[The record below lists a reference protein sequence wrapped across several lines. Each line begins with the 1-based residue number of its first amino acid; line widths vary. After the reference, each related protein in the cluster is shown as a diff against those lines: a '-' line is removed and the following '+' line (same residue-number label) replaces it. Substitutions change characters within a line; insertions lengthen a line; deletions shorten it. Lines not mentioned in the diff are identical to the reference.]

1 MSPLKLFLAIEQSS
15 MTYLLIVFQIRI
27 VQQDKIALNLLCT
40 LALDSLI
47 RVQLC

>member
-15 MTYLLIVFQIRI
+15 MKYIFIVFQICI
-27 VQQDKIALNLLCT
+27 VQQDKIAFNLFCT